1 MSNTKCVG
9 NNVIN
14 MIVSKIEFDFKFLFV
29 MNSGM
34 KATMLI
40 GGLHL
45 RIQSLDCD
53 IESMQ
58 KLKSDVH

>member
-1 MSNTKCVG
+1 M
-9 NNVIN
+9 
-14 MIVSKIEFDFKFLFV
+14 SKIEFDFKLLFV

-34 KATMLI
+34 KVTMLI

-53 IESMQ
+53 IESIQ

>member
-1 MSNTKCVG
+1 
-9 NNVIN
+9 
-14 MIVSKIEFDFKFLFV
+14 